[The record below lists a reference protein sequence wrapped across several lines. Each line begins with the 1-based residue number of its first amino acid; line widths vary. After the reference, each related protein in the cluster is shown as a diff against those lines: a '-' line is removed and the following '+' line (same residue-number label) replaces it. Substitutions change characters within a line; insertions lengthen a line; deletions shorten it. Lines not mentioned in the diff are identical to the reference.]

1 MLRLAACII
10 DRHAASVLGLRHS
23 RVLGLISGN
32 LLLLSQRVTIVLNAD
47 EALLLS
53 LILGVWVLFGLF
65 TLRRRLWLDKLDVI
79 LELGEEFIGLFDFL
93 VLLS

>member
-1 MLRLAACII
+1 MIRVLRLEQYNLLAEPFDLESLDLAQGFLAGSVTDSVMLRLAACII

-47 EALLLS
+47 
-53 LILGVWVLFGLF
+53 
-65 TLRRRLWLDKLDVI
+65 
-79 LELGEEFIGLFDFL
+79 
-93 VLLS
+93 